1 MKGYDKFPAHWETM
15 SIKRIFDCVS
25 GNGFKIELQGKLQGD
40 YPFCKVS
47 DLNGEE
53 RDIKKAKFYV
63 DVQTVRQER
72 FNIVPEWSILFAK
85 IGEALKKNHRKI
97 NLVPCCIDN
106 NCAALIVRNNNF
118 SVKYGYYVMKCID
131 MACFDNGGTI
141 PYVDMKQLMIYK
153 IPVPPRCEQDQIARF
168 LDWKIT

>member
-53 RDIKKAKFYV
+53 RRLYNELCK
-63 DVQTVRQER
+63 
-72 FNIVPEWSILFAK
+72 
-85 IGEALKKNHRKI
+85 RKI
-97 NLVPCCIDN
+97 H
-106 NCAALIVRNNNF
+106 R
-118 SVKYGYYVMKCID
+118 
-131 MACFDNGGTI
+131 
-141 PYVDMKQLMIYK
+141 
-153 IPVPPRCEQDQIARF
+153 R
-168 LDWKIT
+168 